1 MAASGILKY
10 SNLSENININYPIE
24 FTSTGSH
31 AGGTLLYINN
41 ELSYKHRQVLC
52 TLYLKIDWV

>member
-1 MAASGILKY
+1 MAASGILKN

-24 FTSTGSH
+24 FTSTESY

-41 ELSYKHRQVLC
+41 KLSYKHRQVLC

>member
-1 MAASGILKY
+1 MAASGILKN

-24 FTSTGSH
+24 FTLTESH

-41 ELSYKHRQVLC
+41 KLSYKHRQVLC

>member
-1 MAASGILKY
+1 MAASGILKN
-10 SNLSENININYPIE
+10 SNLSENININYPTE
-24 FTSTGSH
+24 FTSTESH

-41 ELSYKHRQVLC
+41 KLSYKHRQVLC